1 MNEPRERALVISMMK
16 NEGPYILEWLAWQR
30 VVGFTDILV
39 YSNDCEDGTDLMLDR
54 LQALGELVHVRN
66 KVLKRGPQKSAL
78 KYAMAH
84 PHYRE
89 AHWVF
94 VCDIDEFL
102 TIREGDGRLHD
113 LVARFPGADA
123 IPVAWRM
130 FSSAGETALPRGL
143 TVTTFTDAEPEVRPD
158 ARTGR
163 FVKTLFRRSDR
174 VVRLGT
180 HAPVYDDDATP
191 VWASAALEADP
202 SGDPERPAPALG
214 YGPAQVNHYAVRS
227 VDAYLVKRDRGRV
240 NHVDHDMGL
249 DYWQRWNIG
258 GAEDRTILRHLP
270 DLEAEIARLRDDPV
284 TEHLERGMVDWHRRK
299 VAELAARPDY
309 AALRAA
315 LVGTRPAPAAPTD
328 PKTAPKTGPAH
339 DAPPGAA
346 DLSLRAP
353 KRHQNRLRMLAE
365 MPKGARCAEI
375 GVWDGAF
382 SAAILEVTR
391 PSELVLID
399 PWDLLAARD
408 SSEWTHARHREA
420 EAMAGMRANVEAR
433 YGGLPNVSIRQGFS
447 AEVLGEYPD
456 GHFDWVYIDGNH
468 LYDFVRQDL
477 ELARHKVRKGG
488 TIAGDDFFWKRDGR
502 MHVRDAVLDALRDW
516 GGRARPARI
525 GQQYMIRVE

>member
-1 MNEPRERALVISMMK
+1 MTEPRERTLVISMMK
-16 NEGPYILEWLAWQR
+16 NEGPYILEWVAWQR

-89 AHWVF
+89 AQWVF

-102 TIREGDGRLHD
+102 AIREGEGRLHD
-113 LVARFPGADA
+113 LIARFPGADA

-130 FSSAGETALPRGL
+130 FSSGGETVLPRGL
-143 TVTTFTDAEPEVRPD
+143 TVTTFTDAEPETRPD
-158 ARTGR
+158 IRTGR

-174 VVRLGT
+174 VVRMGT

-191 VWASAALEADP
+191 LWASAALEADP
-202 SGDPERPAPALG
+202 SGDPLRPNPALG

-249 DYWQRWNIG
+249 DYWKRWNIG
-258 GAEDRTILRHLP
+258 GTEDRTILRHLP
-270 DLEAEIARLRDDPV
+270 ELEAEIARLREDPV
-284 TEHLERGMVDWHRRK
+284 TAHLERGMAEWHRRK
-299 VAELAARPDY
+299 VAELCARPDY

-315 LVGTRPAPAAPTD
+315 LVTGPGAPAAPA
-328 PKTAPKTGPAH
+328 APAAAAAPAG
-339 DAPPGAA
+339 DAPPPAA
-346 DLSLRAP
+346 DLALRAP
-353 KRHQNRLRMLAE
+353 KRHQNRLRMLAG
-365 MPKGARCAEI
+365 MPKGGRCAEI
-375 GVWDGAF
+375 GVWDGGF
-382 SAAILEVTR
+382 SAAILEVTQ
-391 PSELVLID
+391 PAELVLID
-399 PWDLLAARD
+399 PWELLAARGEG
-408 SSEWTHARHREA
+408 EWTHARHKEA
-420 EAMAGMRANVEAR
+420 ASMSALRANVEAR
-433 YGGLPNVSIRQGFS
+433 YGAMPNVTIRQGFS
-447 AEVLGEYPD
+447 AEILAGYPD

-477 ELARHKVRKGG
+477 ELARRKVRKGG
-488 TIAGDDFFWKRDGR
+488 TIAGDDFYWKRDGR

-516 GGRARPARI
+516 GGRPRPARI